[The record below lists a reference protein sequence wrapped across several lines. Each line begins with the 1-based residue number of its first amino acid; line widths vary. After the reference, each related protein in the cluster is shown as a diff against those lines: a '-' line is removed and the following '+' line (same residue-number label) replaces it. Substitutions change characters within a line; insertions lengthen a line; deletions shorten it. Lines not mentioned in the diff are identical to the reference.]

1 MNSIELKKKLQ
12 EMASENNTYNKEVYN
27 GIIDAI
33 MAYYMQIADFYEN
46 NAITVFKNFLE
57 SGVLSW

>member
-12 EMASENNTYNKEVYN
+12 EMASENNAYNKEVYN

-33 MAYYMQIADFYEN
+33 MNRYMTIVDYMEEKAIA
-46 NAITVFKNFLE
+46 TFKGFLKK
-57 SGVLSW
+57 GVLVW